1 MPIINIENNL
11 SILQLWQVKKMET
24 SGVERA
30 AQAMTSNVGN
40 IQTGSVEKKDN
51 RDHTVEMKVVHDLAM
66 KRSSEIVDSASFE
79 QVVGE
84 HYGKLVGQGSV
95 FPFDKTFFEKYFDY
109 LKEAVSTDDATGARL
124 KDIAAKYLSTVGTE
138 VAAESSE
145 QLPPQPIDK
154 II

>member
-1 MPIINIENNL
+1 MAGEI
-11 SILQLWQVKKMET
+11 MET
-24 SGVERA
+24 SGVDKS
-30 AQAMTSNVGN
+30 AQAITSAVGN
-40 IQTGSVEKKDN
+40 NQIVSVEKKEN
-51 RDHTVEMKVVHDLAM
+51 RAHTVEMKVVHDLAM
-66 KRSSEIVDSASFE
+66 KSSSEIVDSASFE

-138 VAAESSE
+138 VAAEISE
-145 QLPPQPIDK
+145 QLPTQPIDK

>member
-1 MPIINIENNL
+1 MADG
-11 SILQLWQVKKMET
+11 KMEI
-24 SGVERA
+24 SGVDKA
-30 AQAMTSNVGN
+30 AQAITSAVGN
-40 IQTGSVEKKDN
+40 NQTGSVEKKED
-51 RDHTVEMKVVHDLAM
+51 RAHTARMKVVHDLAM

-109 LKEAVSTDDATGARL
+109 LKEAVSPDDATGERL
-124 KDIAAKYLSTVGTE
+124 KDIAAKYLSSVETE

-145 QLPPQPIDK
+145 QLTSQPIDK